1 MHTRLS
7 LIIHITGALIGQNSS
22 EARLAPGLIVNNSW
36 SVLHYNWAKLSALA
50 VNKCSVHLGHTVN
63 AYWLNLLLTNIQV
76 WGWTGEAMAHPNEG
90 HRRGMCTL
98 GGYFCFSLILN
109 YPVGYALAHTNWGHP
124 QQYFCVSG

>member
-90 HRRGMCTL
+90 
-98 GGYFCFSLILN
+98 FCFSLILN

-124 QQYFCVSG
+124 QQYVCVSG